1 METTR
6 TVRLP
11 SWLNGICKEAVK
23 TCGADNFSCY
33 IRGMILKHAVS
44 LNIPIPPDTQDEWP
58 EWIMKPEK
66 TKPHKESP
74 REIEGF

>member
-1 METTR
+1 
-6 TVRLP
+6 
-11 SWLNGICKEAVK
+11 
-23 TCGADNFSCY
+23 
-33 IRGMILKHAVS
+33 MILKHAVS